1 MSNDATPH
9 PIIDRQHGSEIKN
22 PEAAIAATEVG
33 HETVY
38 IGKLTGK
45 EGQVAHLRVGR
56 AGYRLLFKNKLDGW
70 FPVHNHNNVHGVA
83 LGTGAMGT
91 LGDLAVKLHALGFE
105 PTEDTI
111 DFIDA
116 IPGSA
121 AAAYSAARAQR
132 SVVAADYLPPQVQAL
147 RDYSAGASVFRGY

>member
-1 MSNDATPH
+1 MTDAPNSH
-9 PIIDRQHGSEIKN
+9 PIIDRQRGSEIKS

-38 IGKLTGK
+38 IGKLTSK

-56 AGYRLLFKNKLDGW
+56 TGYRLLFKNKFDGW
-70 FPVHNHNNVHGVA
+70 FPVHNHSNVHGVA
-83 LGTGAMGT
+83 LGTAAMGT

-111 DFIDA
+111 DFIDSLPA
-116 IPGSA
+116 SA
-121 AAAYSAARAQR
+121 SAAYSAARAQR
-132 SVVAADYLPPQVQAL
+132 SVVAADYLPAQVQAL
-147 RDYSAGASVFRGY
+147 REYSAGASLFRGY